1 MQVLL
6 VFCCGET
13 KGLEMNDKEGK
24 LLWRRAMPCEV
35 GLAAG
40 KRKERWEGER
50 GEGKGR
56 WR

>member
-1 MQVLL
+1 M
-6 VFCCGET
+6 FCCGET